1 MRQQDWLADKKI
13 AELGLRKEG
22 IIVLGITRKDGTYL
36 GAPDGMTKIKKHD
49 VLILYGQAKTMQ
61 ELDQRK
67 AGAAGNRE
75 HREKI
80 ADQKKIKMKEKEK
93 DEA

>member
-1 MRQQDWLADKKI
+1 
-13 AELGLRKEG
+13 
-22 IIVLGITRKDGTYL
+22 
-36 GAPDGMTKIKKHD
+36 MTKIKKHD